1 MEATA
6 GQKRKAKNKQWFK
19 GQKRR
24 KFTLCPDI
32 KGFLCFCNYKE
43 KEAIREAYNILNQYY
58 EAEEVVKEETAATE
72 DVKEEE
78 DDDDIDAQLA
88 KEKSEL
94 DREASSEELRRFQV
108 VESGVNNV
116 LFIRTQVPDP
126 LALVTKILEGIK
138 ETKKQVTRHLIR
150 MLPVQATCK
159 AYDQNVRPAVQ
170 ALVDEF
176 VAARQ
181 SESTTYQVKN
191 TLKSKWW

>member
-72 DVKEEE
+72 DAKEE
-78 DDDDIDAQLA
+78 DDD
-88 KEKSEL
+88 
-94 DREASSEELRRFQV
+94 SSPPAIGTMVQNHSQTGYRISHYCHPL
-108 VESGVNNV
+108 
-116 LFIRTQVPDP
+116 
-126 LALVTKILEGIK
+126 LALGFG
-138 ETKKQVTRHLIR
+138 
-150 MLPVQATCK
+150 M
-159 AYDQNVRPAVQ
+159 
-170 ALVDEF
+170 
-176 VAARQ
+176 
-181 SESTTYQVKN
+181 VKN
-191 TLKSKWW
+191 EI